1 MSEMIKV
8 QEVLESADVNYGAFL
23 IYSEVIEGTRRPL
36 VFGETIMED
45 FSLVGETGT
54 TIKVPTAT
62 QLSATKVTSSIETTL
77 ASGMNVTDKTISS
90 TSVTVT
96 VFIYCAVALSDI
108 LIEDYPKLNLFRLNL
123 RNAGKAVMEQIDAD
137 IESCYA
143 AGYGVLHTCATIDF
157 DEVSDAIAKLENE
170 DWYVGDVQPFLIIS
184 PDVAAD
190 LKQDDKFVVCEEF
203 YGANS
208 PERRKGVQGVYAG
221 CRVLKTSLLNDTG
234 RAYIV
239 MPSNTE
245 NGPVAILAWKRRV
258 RVKSERYE
266 NKEHTFVAVTA
277 RVAPTV
283 IQSTGICRINI
294 TTTP

>member
-1 MSEMIKV
+1 
-8 QEVLESADVNYGAFL
+8 LESADVNYGHFL
-23 IYSEVIEGTRRPL
+23 IYTEVIEGTRRPL

-45 FSLVGETGT
+45 FSLIGKTGT
-54 TIKVPTAT
+54 QIKVPTST
-62 QLSATKVTSSIETTL
+62 QLSATKITSTIETTL
-77 ASGMNVTDKTISS
+77 ATGMSASDPSISATNVNVS
-90 TSVTVT
+90 
-96 VFIYCAVALSDI
+96 VFIYCAITLSDI
-108 LIEDYPKLNLFRLNL
+108 LMEDYPNLDLFRRTL

-137 IESCYA
+137 IETAYA
-143 AGYGVLHTCATIDF
+143 AGYGVLHTCSSISY

-170 DWYVGDVQPFLIIS
+170 DWYVSGAPNAMMPYLVIS

-190 LKQDDKFVVCEEF
+190 LKQDTKFTETEQF
-203 YGANS
+203 YGPNS
-208 PERRKGVQGVYAG
+208 PERRKGVVGVYAG

-234 RAYIV
+234 RAYII
-239 MPSNTE
+239 MPSNSE
-245 NGPVAILAWKRRV
+245 YGPVSVLAWKRRV